1 MYKGLKSDR
10 IENTETAILIAV
22 VLLYFAWSFQD
33 VEFVIIAIVVL
44 ILSLIIPV
52 LFFPFAKLWFGLA
65 FLLGLVTTK
74 LLLSIIF
81 FLVVIPIGFLRKQ
94 IKPDTLYLNQFKKDT
109 SSLMMTRDH
118 KFVPEDLKNQ
128 F

>member
-1 MYKGLKSDR
+1 MYKRLKSDR
-10 IENTETAILIAV
+10 IENKETAILIAI
-22 VLLYFAWSFQD
+22 VLLYFAWKYQNE
-33 VEFVIIAIVVL
+33 EFVLIAIVIL
-44 ILSLIIPV
+44 ILSLIIPI
-52 LFFPFAKLWFGLA
+52 LFFPFAKLWFGFA

-94 IKPDTLYLNQFKKDT
+94 LKPDTLYLNQFKKDT